1 MRNFGANIRPAAIID
16 EAIGRRH
23 RTPGFQHRRPRY
35 QARFVIGPDL
45 SSAVAGLRR
54 SFARVM
60 AARVI
65 AKFGDTGA
73 GPGGFG
79 RFRQVGRA
87 SVFPVRDS
95 RAVLYAS
102 G

>member
-16 EAIGRRH
+16 EATGRRH
-23 RTPGFQHRRPRY
+23 WTPGFQHRRRQY
-35 QARFVIGPDL
+35 QTRFVIVPDL
-45 SSAVAGLRR
+45 SPAPFAITRGTGWRGL
-54 SFARVM
+54 FARAM
-60 AARVI
+60 ANLAD
-65 AKFGDTGA
+65 AGA
-73 GPGGFG
+73 GGFG
-79 RFRQVGRA
+79 RFRRVGRA